1 MRVVRIVVGDAKHT
15 DVLDGDGRL
24 VRSYVASNFDVSA
37 GGSTIA
43 LVGATKL
50 WVVAVGHKPG
60 TAQVPLLPSIAH
72 R

>member
-1 MRVVRIVVGDAKHT
+1 MRVVRIVVGDAQHT

-24 VRSYVASNFDVSA
+24 VRSYVAFNFDVSA
-37 GGSTIA
+37 DGSTMA
-43 LVGATKL
+43 LVGAAKL

-60 TAQVPLLPSIAH
+60 TAQVPPLLESLH